1 MLTRENDVEVHALH
15 NRGWTISAI
24 ARHTGHDRKT
34 IRAYLNGERTPGQ
47 RKRPARPTDANSV
60 EPPAENG

>member
-15 NRGWTISAI
+15 KRGWTISAI

-34 IRAYLNGERTPGQ
+34 IRA
-47 RKRPARPTDANSV
+47 
-60 EPPAENG
+60 